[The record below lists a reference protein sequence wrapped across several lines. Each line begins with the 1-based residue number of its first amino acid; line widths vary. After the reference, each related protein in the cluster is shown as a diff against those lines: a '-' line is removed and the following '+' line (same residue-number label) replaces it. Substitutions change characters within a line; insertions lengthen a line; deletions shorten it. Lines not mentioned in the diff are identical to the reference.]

1 MNHIKNEGV
10 WMLRH
15 VRLFVTAWT
24 VDCQTPVSL
33 EFCWQKYWSGL
44 PFPPPGELPNPGIE
58 PVSPVSWITG
68 RVLTTQP
75 WLSLKPKVI
84 LLKTYL
90 NILLL
95 LTTVIQRYQGCLH
108 LLSAWRNCYGLV
120 CYSASLPRSS
130 SCSQPLGGISSPWKS
145 EMWQIRIPP
154 TQPPEPV
161 VKHLPAGHWIQY
173 HLSNWVCKLQE
184 NPKCEVHTVTL
195 PYLSLLGK

>member
-1 MNHIKNEGV
+1 MN
-10 WMLRH
+10 
-15 VRLFVTAWT
+15 AQS
-24 VDCQTPVSL
+24 CQTLFDCMDSRLPDSSVTGVLLAKIL
-33 EFCWQKYWSGL
+33 EWVAISSSRGASQPRVWTCIS
-44 PFPPPGELPNPGIE
+44 
-58 PVSPVSWITG
+58 SVSWITG

-95 LTTVIQRYQGCLH
+95 LTTAIQGYQGCLH
-108 LLSAWRNCYGLV
+108 LLSAWRNCYGRV
-120 CYSASLPRSS
+120 CYSASLPNSS

-145 EMWQIRIPP
+145 EKWQIRIPP